1 MNIIFSRF
9 LNNEKA
15 DRIWEEIKPKLKFD
29 QPVPTE
35 FALSHNRFRPKIK
48 IHPNR
53 ERFFQR
59 VGKGTLF
66 NRRGSSHGGM
76 YGTGSETEKEKRKEK
91 SKRILHQLK
100 ANIKRLI
107 PVGMKCFLK
116 NLRRI

>member
-53 ERFFQR
+53 ERFF
-59 VGKGTLF
+59 K
-66 NRRGSSHGGM
+66 
-76 YGTGSETEKEKRKEK
+76 EWEKEPFSIAVEAAMEGCTAQEVKQRRRKEK